1 MKAMSMVALGAVL
14 VLGSGCQGAVV
25 PTPPASSTTVLL
37 GSDARA
43 GAVTLAVGQRVRL
56 SLGQYNAS
64 VGDSWGVLSD
74 EVKGVVAA
82 EVRTVSLQ
90 ANPAPGSPSEYYLDL
105 TGQTRGVTSLELRYC
120 YRTAL
125 AANCD
130 QGRRSGAAYANVQ
143 LAVTV
148 S

>member
-14 VLGSGCQGAVV
+14 ALSSGCQGW
-25 PTPPASSTTVLL
+25 VLA
-37 GSDARA
+37 GGEARA
-43 GAVTLAVGQRVRL
+43 GAVRLAVGQSVRL

-64 VGDSWGVLSD
+64 VGDSWGVLNED
-74 EVKGVVAA
+74 VKGVVAA
-82 EVRTVSLQ
+82 EVRAVSLQ

-105 TGQTRGVTSLELRYC
+105 TGQTPGVTNLELRYC

-130 QGRRSGAAYANVQ
+130 QGPRSGAAYANVQ